1 MPRMN
6 RSVVIILFL
15 VTLVSSCKHGLKE
28 EIDCYTVKKGN
39 FIISVTETGELEAV
53 NSKMIFAP
61 PIPWHIVSN
70 LKITRMVEDGKQV
83 EKDEVLMEFDKS
95 DVLKTISD
103 AEAELE
109 IAKSELRKTKANH
122 ESQLDE
128 LVTNL
133 DIAKLNHKISEL
145 NLKLKKYDA
154 EVERKRIELD
164 LEKATINLD
173 KAEQE
178 IENKKSIQKE
188 EINTLE
194 LKVLQAQN
202 KLDEA
207 HLTMEMLTVKAPNPG
222 IAIVRKNWRTGEKFT
237 VNDQTW
243 PGYPLVGL
251 PDLSLMRVKVPINE
265 VDIAK
270 MDIEQKAIVK
280 LDAYPDTSFT
290 GHVTDIAT
298 LARNKDRESKVK
310 VFDVIA
316 VMDDNDDKL
325 IPGMTVSCEIIVN
338 NNQDVI
344 SIPLDALFK
353 KDGENIV
360 YIKNGSGFELRNVKV
375 GEENDNFVIIT
386 EGLVEGDAVA
396 LVDPTEVTF

>member
-1 MPRMN
+1 MPKN
-6 RSVVIILFL
+6 SPVIVILLLFMI
-15 VTLVSSCKHGLKE
+15 LVSACKHSLNE
-28 EIDCYTVKKGN
+28 EIDCYTVKKSN

-70 LKITRMVEDGKQV
+70 LKITKMVEDGKQV

-133 DIAKLNHKISEL
+133 AIANLNHKISEL

-173 KAEQE
+173 KAQQE

-188 EINTLE
+188 EINTLD

-207 HLTMEMLTVKAPNPG
+207 KLTMEMLTVKAPNPG
-222 IAIVRKNWRTGEKFT
+222 IAIVEKNWRTGEKFT

-270 MDIEQKAIVK
+270 MGMDQKVIVK
-280 LDAYPDTSFT
+280 LDAYPDSSYS

-298 LARNKDRESKVK
+298 LARLKDRESKVK
-310 VFDVIA
+310 VFDIIA
-316 VMDDNDDKL
+316 LMDGNDEKL

-338 NNQDVI
+338 NILETI

-360 YIKNGSGFELRNVKV
+360 YLKNGSGFEPRKVKL
-375 GEENDNFVIIT
+375 GEENDNFVIIV

-396 LVDPTEVTF
+396 LVDPTEMSF